1 MAKLKNLR
9 HEKFCL
15 EYSISLNATN
25 AYKAVYG
32 SPKGAENSASKL
44 LGNPKVKARI
54 KELSKKKEEKAEI
67 KSFDVIKE
75 IERIAK
81 AKMIDVFQYS
91 GGFLTIKSLEDIP
104 EECQSAIESIETISL
119 GEDKGVAMK
128 IKFHSKIKALE
139 LLARHFG
146 MFNDN
151 LNITAK
157 PKTIEDLLNSA
168 KG

>member
-1 MAKLKNLR
+1 MAKLKNLK
-9 HEKFCL
+9 HEKFIL
-15 EYSISLNATN
+15 EYCIDLNASR

-32 SPKGAENSASKL
+32 DVKGADANASRLIKTD
-44 LGNPKVKARI
+44 KVQKRLR
-54 KELSKKKEEKAEI
+54 ELQEKKEAKAEI

-75 IERIAK
+75 IERIAS
-81 AKMIDVFQYS
+81 ARMVDVFHLDD
-91 GGFLTIKSLEDIP
+91 GFLTIRNLSDIP
-104 EECQSAIESIETISL
+104 EECQSAIESIESISL
-119 GEDKGVAMK
+119 GGDKGVVMK

>member
-54 KELSKKKEEKAEI
+54 KELAEKKEAKAEI

-75 IERIAK
+75 LEKLAK
-81 AKMIDVFQYS
+81 AKMIDVFNIDENGY
-91 GGFLTIKSLEDIP
+91 LTIKSIQDIP
-104 EECQSAIESIETISL
+104 EECQSAIESIESVSL
-119 GEDKGVAMK
+119 GGDKGTVMK

-139 LLARHFG
+139 LLARHYG

-151 LNITAK
+151 LNITNK
-157 PKTIEDLLNSA
+157 PKTIEDLLNQR
-168 KG
+168 K

>member
-9 HEKFCL
+9 HEKFAL

-54 KELSKKKEEKAEI
+54 KELSEKKEAKAEI
-67 KSFDVIKE
+67 KAFNVVEELEK
-75 IERIAK
+75 IAK
-81 AKMIDVFQYS
+81 ARAIDVFKLD
-91 GGFLTIKSLEDIP
+91 GAFLTIKSLADIP
-104 EECQSAIESIETISL
+104 EECQVAIESIECLSV
-119 GEDKGVAMK
+119 GEHGTVTKV
-128 IKFHSKIKALE
+128 KFHSKIKALE
-139 LLARHFG
+139 LLGRHFG
-146 MFNDN
+146 LFNDK
-151 LNITAK
+151 LNIEM
-157 PKTIEDLLNSA
+157 PKTIEQLIREN